1 MKIKFYATL
10 RQHVG
15 VKEVEIPLEEGATV
29 RHLVDE
35 IVTQY
40 PQLRAELLDE
50 QGNLFGHVHLFVNGR
65 DTSFLENGLDTALSS
80 EDRLSLFPAVGGGRA
95 DNPFPVT

>member
-1 MKIKFYATL
+1 MKVKFYATL

-15 VKEVEIPLEEGATV
+15 AKEVEIPLKEGETV
-29 RHLVDE
+29 RHLIDK

-40 PQLRAELLDE
+40 PQLRTELLDE

-65 DTSFLENGLDTALSS
+65 DTSFLEDGLDTALSS
-80 EDRLSLFPAVGGGRA
+80 EDRLSLFPAVGGGRS
-95 DNPFPVT
+95 DNSYSHV

>member
-10 RQHVG
+10 RQH
-15 VKEVEIPLEEGATV
+15 
-29 RHLVDE
+29 
-35 IVTQY
+35 
-40 PQLRAELLDE
+40 
-50 QGNLFGHVHLFVNGR
+50 NGR
-65 DTSFLENGLDTALSS
+65 DTSFLENGLDTTLSS